1 MLKMHLAAGLAATA
15 LMTAAAVAQTS
26 TTAPATTGG
35 AASTMS
41 TTGSSG
47 SMGTT
52 GSSGASTTMGST
64 SGAAASGQLMTQMQP
79 DMMRGSKLMG
89 TDIYGSDNQKIGDLD
104 DVILD
109 RQGKIQAIVI
119 GVGGFLG
126 IGEKNVAI
134 PYDQVQ
140 WMSSQEVQAQNNQN
154 SGSTTAGAGGAAGSG
169 TNTAGGMT
177 TASGGA
183 NQPATTGA
191 TGAGGT
197 TTAGS
202 SGSNDT
208 TPARG
213 MVRMTKADLQNA
225 PEFRFNND
233 SNRSNASGAA
243 GTNPPANANRPGNAP
258 AQ

>member
-26 TTAPATTGG
+26 TTTAPPASTGG
-35 AASTMS
+35 ASSTMGTSGS
-41 TTGSSG
+41 TGGSTGS
-47 SMGTT
+47 
-52 GSSGASTTMGST
+52 
-64 SGAAASGQLMTQMQP
+64 AAAGQLMTQMQP
-79 DMMRGSKLMG
+79 DMIRGSRLMG
-89 TDIYGSDNQKIGDLD
+89 TDIYGSDNQKIGDVD

-109 RQGKIQAIVI
+109 RQGKIQAVVV

-134 PYDQVQ
+134 PFNRVQ

-154 SGSTTAGAGGAAGSG
+154 SGTNTAGAGGTAGSG
-169 TNTAGGMT
+169 TNNAGGMT

-183 NQPATTGA
+183 SQPATTGS
-191 TGAGGT
+191 TGGGT
-197 TTAGS
+197 NAGA
-202 SGSNDT
+202 SGGNNDSA
-208 TPARG
+208 PARG
-213 MVRMTKADLQNA
+213 MVQMTKADLQNA

-233 SNRSNASGAA
+233 NNRSNASGGGA
-243 GTNPPANANRPGNAP
+243 GTNPPPASANRPGNAP

>member
-26 TTAPATTGG
+26 TTTAPATTGG
-35 AASTMS
+35 GASTTMS
-41 TTGSSG
+41 TS
-47 SMGTT
+47 
-52 GSSGASTTMGST
+52 GSSGASTTMGSA

-140 WMSSQEVQAQNNQN
+140 WMTSQEVQAQNNQN
-154 SGSTTAGAGGAAGSG
+154 SGNATAGAAGSG

-183 NQPATTGA
+183 NQPATTGS
-191 TGAGGT
+191 

-202 SGSNDT
+202 SGNNDNM
-208 TPARG
+208 PARG

-225 PEFRFNND
+225 PEFRYNND
-233 SNRSNASGAA
+233 NRSNASGGAA
-243 GTNPPANANRPGNAP
+243 GTNPPANANRPGAAP

>member
-35 AASTMS
+35 GAST
-41 TTGSSG
+41 T
-47 SMGTT
+47 MGTSGTAGSGTMGAT
-52 GSSGASTTMGST
+52 GSSGASTTMSST
-64 SGAAASGQLMTQMQP
+64 SSSSAAASGQLMTQMQP

-109 RQGKIQAIVI
+109 RQGKIQAIVV

-134 PYDQVQ
+134 PYDQVH
-140 WMSSQEVQAQNNQN
+140 WMSNQEVQAQNNQGGGG
-154 SGSTTAGAGGAAGSG
+154 SGTTTAGGAGG

-183 NQPATTGA
+183 NQPATTGSTA
-191 TGAGGT
+191 GT

-213 MVRMTKADLQNA
+213 MVKMTKADLQNA

-233 SNRSNASGAA
+233 SRSNASGGAA
-243 GTNPPANANRPGNAP
+243 GTNPPAK
-258 AQ
+258 Q

>member
-15 LMTAAAVAQTS
+15 LMTATAFAQTS
-26 TTAPATTGG
+26 TTTAPPASTGG
-35 AASTMS
+35 ASSTMS
-41 TTGSSG
+41 TSGSAGGSTGS
-47 SMGTT
+47 
-52 GSSGASTTMGST
+52 
-64 SGAAASGQLMTQMQP
+64 AAAGQLMTQMQP

-109 RQGKIQAIVI
+109 RQGKIQAIVV

-134 PYDQVQ
+134 PYEQVQ
-140 WMSSQEVQAQNNQN
+140 WMSNQEVQAQSNQ
-154 SGSTTAGAGGAAGSG
+154 GGSG
-169 TNTAGGMT
+169 TNTAGGT
-177 TASGGA
+177 TAAGGS
-183 NQPATTGA
+183 QPATTGS
-191 TGAGGT
+191 TGTAG

-202 SGSNDT
+202 SGSSDT
-208 TPARG
+208 MPARG

-225 PEFRFNND
+225 PEFRYDN
-233 SNRSNASGAA
+233 NRSNASGGGA
-243 GTNPPANANRPGNAP
+243 GTNPPASTTRPGNAP

>member
-26 TTAPATTGG
+26 TTAPATSGG
-35 AASTMS
+35 AS
-41 TTGSSG
+41 TTMGTSG
-47 SMGTT
+47 SAGSGTMGAT
-52 GSSGASTTMGST
+52 GSSGASSTMGSTSTT

-109 RQGKIQAIVI
+109 RQGKVQAIVV

-140 WMSSQEVQAQNNQN
+140 WMSSQEVQAQNNQS
-154 SGSTTAGAGGAAGSG
+154 SGTTTAGG
-169 TNTAGGMT
+169 TNNAGGMT

-183 NQPATTGA
+183 SQPATTGS
-191 TGAGGT
+191 TAGGT
-197 TTAGS
+197 TAAGS

-208 TPARG
+208 MPARG

-225 PEFRFNND
+225 PEFRFNSD
-233 SNRSNASGAA
+233 NRSNAAGGAA